1 MENVGKNHGKPINGL
16 QTTEKCREKPWKN
29 RFGMV
34 WAGLGYIGIPYFDHF
49 PLGCNGELTTGQQYK
64 TSNQ

>member
-34 WAGLGYIGIPYFDHF
+34 WAGLGYIGIAYFDHL
-49 PLGCNGELTTGQQYK
+49 PLGWGPG
-64 TSNQ
+64 S